1 MNMKKIYLI
10 IAVLSVFGL
19 TSCEL
24 KDELWGKEDLVEANQ
39 GRIKLNLENN
49 SKVNVSTRAEATGGV
64 EKPGVFDPEEVN
76 VQNYTLEIKNGEQI
90 VEMGKVA
97 DLGGNNGNL
106 NMLLQAGQYE
116 VNAYNFDGS
125 EVLVSERPY
134 FMGTSKFE
142 IIPGQTTNVSLECK
156 LQTIEVA
163 LALDKSFVEA
173 FNDDYS
179 VTVDNGEGASLI
191 FTKDNIDKKYYFAV
205 PENKSSITVSIKAN
219 TKASEGVESQFI
231 QRTYSVTKPA
241 DADGNTKL
249 EAGDAFVINLNED
262 GASTSH
268 IQLGITVDF
277 SFAEQDEVISI
288 PSENITY
295 NPDSGTDPEPGE
307 NAITFEGLPAEYTN
321 PADKG
326 EQVVVTI
333 KAPNGIKNLF
343 VKINSDNESFMS
355 TLAGFGLAE
364 EFDLA
369 NPGELE
375 GVLTG
380 SLESGE
386 GIGLIKPGEEI
397 AGKTEYVFDVTTFMG
412 LLKLYG
418 ASTNTF
424 TIKVVDNASNEK
436 SGDLKVNIVE

>member
-24 KDELWGKEDLVEANQ
+24 KDELWGKEDMVEANQ
-39 GRIKLNLENN
+39 GRIKLSLENN
-49 SKVNVSTRAEATGGV
+49 ANVNASTRAEASGGT
-64 EKPGVFDPEEVN
+64 EKPGVFDPAEVD
-76 VQNYTLEIKNGEQI
+76 VQNYTLEIKSGEQI
-90 VEMGKVA
+90 IEMGKVA
-97 DLGGNNGNL
+97 DLGGNNGSL

-134 FMGTSKFE
+134 FLGTSQFE

-156 LQTIEVA
+156 LQTMEIA
-163 LALDKSFVEA
+163 IALDNSFYES
-173 FNDDYS
+173 FMDDYTI
-179 VTVDNGEGASLI
+179 TVDNGEGASQI
-191 FTKDNIDKKYYFAV
+191 FTKENVDKKYYFAV
-205 PENKSSITVSIKAN
+205 PKDKSSITVSIKAN
-219 TKASEGVESQFI
+219 TKATETTESQFV

-241 DADGNTKL
+241 DSDGNSDL

-295 NPDSGTDPEPGE
+295 NPDSETDPEPGE

-343 VKINSDNESFMS
+343 VKINSDNEPFMS

-375 GVLTG
+375 GVLSG
-380 SLESGE
+380 SLETQE
-386 GIGLIKPGEEI
+386 GIGLIQPGEVI

>member
-1 MNMKKIYLI
+1 M
-10 IAVLSVFGL
+10 
-19 TSCEL
+19 
-24 KDELWGKEDLVEANQ
+24 
-39 GRIKLNLENN
+39 
-49 SKVNVSTRAEATGGV
+49 
-64 EKPGVFDPEEVN
+64 
-76 VQNYTLEIKNGEQI
+76 
-90 VEMGKVA
+90 
-97 DLGGNNGNL
+97 
-106 NMLLQAGQYE
+106 
-116 VNAYNFDGS
+116 
-125 EVLVSERPY
+125 
-134 FMGTSKFE
+134 
-142 IIPGQTTNVSLECK
+142 
-156 LQTIEVA
+156 
-163 LALDKSFVEA
+163 
-173 FNDDYS
+173 
-179 VTVDNGEGASLI
+179 
-191 FTKDNIDKKYYFAV
+191 
-205 PENKSSITVSIKAN
+205 
-219 TKASEGVESQFI
+219 
-231 QRTYSVTKPA
+231 
-241 DADGNTKL
+241 

-295 NPDSGTDPEPGE
+295 NPDSETDPEPGE
-307 NAITFEGLPAEYTN
+307 NTITFEGLPAEYTN

-343 VKINSDNESFMS
+343 VKINSDNEPFMS

-375 GVLTG
+375 GVLSG
-380 SLESGE
+380 SLETQE
-386 GIGLIKPGEEI
+386 GIGLIQPGEVI

>member
-1 MNMKKIYLI
+1 MKKIYLI

-24 KDELWGKEDLVEANQ
+24 KDELWGKEDMVEANQ

-49 SKVNVSTRAEATGGV
+49 AKVKASTRAEASGGT
-64 EKPGVFDPEEVN
+64 EKPGVFDPAEVD

-97 DLGGNNGNL
+97 DLGGNNGSL

-134 FMGTSKFE
+134 FLGTNKFE

-156 LQTIEVA
+156 LQTMEIA
-163 LALDKSFVEA
+163 IALDKSFNES
-173 FNDDYS
+173 FMDDYTI
-179 VTVDNGEGASLI
+179 TVDNGEGASQI
-191 FTKDNIDKKYYFAV
+191 FTKENIDKKYYFAV
-205 PENKSSITVSIKAN
+205 PKNKSSITVSIKAN
-219 TKASEGVESQFI
+219 TKAAEGAESQFV

-241 DADGNTKL
+241 DADGNSNL
-249 EAGDAFVINLNED
+249 EPGDAFVINLNED

-295 NPDSGTDPEPGE
+295 DPDSGTDPEPGE

-321 PADKG
+321 PSDKG
-326 EQVVVTI
+326 EEVVVTI

-343 VKINSDNESFMS
+343 VKISSDNEAFMS

-375 GVLTG
+375 GVLSG
-380 SLESGE
+380 SLESGS
-386 GIGLIKPGEEI
+386 GIGLIQPGEVI

-412 LLKLYG
+412 LLKLYDT
-418 ASTNTF
+418 STKTF

>member
-1 MNMKKIYLI
+1 MKKIYLI

-24 KDELWGKEDLVEANQ
+24 KDELWGKEDMVEANQ
-39 GRIKLNLENN
+39 GRIKLSLENN
-49 SKVNVSTRAEATGGV
+49 ANVNASTRAEASGGT
-64 EKPGVFDPEEVN
+64 EKPGVFDPAEVD
-76 VQNYTLEIKNGEQI
+76 VQNYTLEIKSGEQI
-90 VEMGKVA
+90 IEMGKVA
-97 DLGGNNGNL
+97 DLGGNNGSL

-134 FMGTSKFE
+134 FLGTSQFE

-156 LQTIEVA
+156 LQTMEIA
-163 LALDKSFVEA
+163 IALDNSFYES
-173 FNDDYS
+173 FMDDYTI
-179 VTVDNGEGASLI
+179 TVDNGEGASQI
-191 FTKDNIDKKYYFAV
+191 FTKENIDKKYYFAV
-205 PENKSSITVSIKAN
+205 PKDKSSITVSIKAN
-219 TKASEGVESQFI
+219 TKATETTESQFV

-241 DADGNTKL
+241 DSDGNSDL

-295 NPDSGTDPEPGE
+295 NPDSETDPEPGE

-343 VKINSDNESFMS
+343 VKINSDNEPFMS

-375 GVLTG
+375 GVLSG
-380 SLESGE
+380 SLETQE
-386 GIGLIKPGEEI
+386 GIGLIQPGEVI

-424 TIKVVDNASNEK
+424 IIKVVDNASNEK

>member
-1 MNMKKIYLI
+1 MLI
-10 IAVLSVFGL
+10 WAEI
-19 TSCEL
+19 T
-24 KDELWGKEDLVEANQ
+24 EA
-39 GRIKLNLENN
+39 
-49 SKVNVSTRAEATGGV
+49 
-64 EKPGVFDPEEVN
+64 
-76 VQNYTLEIKNGEQI
+76 
-90 VEMGKVA
+90 
-97 DLGGNNGNL
+97 
-106 NMLLQAGQYE
+106 
-116 VNAYNFDGS
+116 NAYNFDGS

-134 FMGTSKFE
+134 FLGISQFE

-156 LQTIEVA
+156 LQTMEIA
-163 LALDKSFVEA
+163 IALDNSFYES
-173 FNDDYS
+173 FMDDYTI
-179 VTVDNGEGASLI
+179 TVDNGEGASQI
-191 FTKDNIDKKYYFAV
+191 FTKENVDKKYYFAV
-205 PENKSSITVSIKAN
+205 PKDKSSITVSIKAN
-219 TKASEGVESQFI
+219 TKATETTESQFV

-241 DADGNTKL
+241 DSDGNSDL

-295 NPDSGTDPEPGE
+295 NPDSETDPEPGE

-343 VKINSDNESFMS
+343 VKINSDNEPFMS

-375 GVLTG
+375 GVLSG
-380 SLESGE
+380 SLETQE
-386 GIGLIKPGEEI
+386 GIGLIQPGEVI